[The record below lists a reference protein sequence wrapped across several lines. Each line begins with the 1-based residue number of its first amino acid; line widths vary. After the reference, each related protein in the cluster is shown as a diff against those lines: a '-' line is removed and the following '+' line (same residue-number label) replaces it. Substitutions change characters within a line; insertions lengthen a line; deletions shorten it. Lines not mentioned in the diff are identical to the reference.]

1 MLGKDDGDLDHVEFW
16 CLFQDCVEVTFATDP
31 GERLGTVR
39 DAMIRRFGTIN
50 SPTWERVENTVLR
63 VVAWMEEFKGK

>member
-1 MLGKDDGDLDHVEFW
+1 MLGANDGDLDHVEFW
-16 CLFQDCVEVTFATDP
+16 GLFQDCVEVTFATDP

-39 DAMIRRFGTIN
+39 DAMINRFGTIN

-63 VVAWMEEFKGK
+63 VVAWMEEFRGK